1 MKMTEKLPVWDLE
14 KIYSSPEAWEK
25 DFNRIRPE
33 AAKLSAFRGH
43 LGDSAETL
51 KDAIEQSD
59 AFDRLVEKVYVYAHL
74 KSDENTSDNTAR
86 ARLDRVEA
94 LMAELS
100 GEHAFFTPEIMAVD
114 EKKMQQFLESE
125 TLSFY
130 RRSLEDLLRDK
141 PHTLSEKEE
150 RVIGLYS
157 EVLSAPD
164 KIFSLLNDADLTF
177 GKIRDANGKMV
188 EVTHGN
194 YRKFLESSDRKV
206 RHAAFRRMFMAYRKL
221 QNTFA
226 ATLDG
231 AIKCQAVSAKM
242 RNFPS
247 VLDATL
253 FSGKIPPHVYHNLIA
268 AVNDN
273 IGYLHSYMELRR
285 KALQLEKLDMY
296 DMATPLADACD
307 RTFSCGEAIDL
318 VKKSLAVLGKEY
330 SEAAEKAFV
339 ERWID
344 FPERKGKRSG
354 AYSSGM
360 YDTYPYILLNFNGTL
375 DDVFTLAHEL
385 GHSMHSYFSHAN
397 QPYHYADYSIMLAEV
412 ASTTNEMLLADYLF
426 KHTDDRNMKRHLL
439 AHLIDEIRATLYR
452 QTMFAE
458 FELWM
463 HINSENGI
471 PLTPELLCDK
481 YGQLNAHYHGN
492 AVKPDKLIAWEW
504 ARIPHFYY
512 CYYVYKYAT
521 GISAA
526 IAFSRKILNREP
538 GALEKYL
545 GFLKS
550 GGSKDSL
557 DTLRDAGVDLS
568 SPEPVN
574 DALAY
579 FGDLVKQ
586 LEKELLNN

>member
-1 MKMTEKLPVWDLE
+1 MTKEKTEKLPVWDLE
-14 KIYSSPEAWEK
+14 KIYPDTASWEK
-25 DFNRIRPE
+25 DFARIRPE
-33 AAKLSAFRGH
+33 ADKFTAFRGR
-43 LGDSAETL
+43 LGESAETL
-51 KDAIEQSD
+51 KRAIEQSD

-74 KSDENTSDNTAR
+74 KSDENTADNTAR
-86 ARLDRVEA
+86 ARLDRVES
-94 LMAELS
+94 LLAEIS

-114 EKKMQQFLESE
+114 EERMKSFLESE
-125 TLSFY
+125 TLAFY

-157 EVLSAPD
+157 EVLGAPE
-164 KIFSLLNDADLTF
+164 KIFSLLDDADMTF
-177 GKIRDANGKMV
+177 GKVRDAKGDMV
-188 EVTHGN
+188 ELTHGN
-194 YRKFLESSDRKV
+194 YRKFLESPDRRV
-206 RHAAFRRMFMAYRKL
+206 RRSAFKKMFTAYRKL

-231 AIKCQAVSAKM
+231 TVKCHAVSAKM
-242 RNFPS
+242 RGFSS
-247 VLDATL
+247 VLEAAL
-253 FSGKIPPHVYHNLIA
+253 FSDKIPPHVYHNLIS
-268 AVNDN
+268 AVN
-273 IGYLHSYMELRR
+273 GKLKHLHAYMELRR
-285 KALQLEKLDMY
+285 RALKLKKLDMY
-296 DMATPLADACD
+296 DISTPLVGASQ
-307 RTFSCGEAIDL
+307 RTFRCGEAIDL
-318 VKKSLAVLGKEY
+318 VKKSLAVLGREY
-330 SEAAEKAFV
+330 SEAAEKAFS
-339 ERWID
+339 ERWVD

-360 YDTYPYILLNFNGTL
+360 YDTYPYILMNFNGTL

-426 KHTDDRNMKRHLL
+426 RHTSDRDVKRHLL

-463 HINSENGI
+463 HTGAEKGV
-471 PLTPELLCDK
+471 PLTPELLCEK
-481 YGQLNAHYHGN
+481 YGELNARYHGS
-492 AVKPDKLIAWEW
+492 AVKPDSLIAWEW

-526 IAFSRKILNREP
+526 IAFSRNILEGRE

-550 GGSKDSL
+550 GGSRDSL
-557 DTLRDAGVDLS
+557 DILRDAGVDLT
-568 SPEPVN
+568 SPEPV
-574 DALAY
+574 DAALEY
-579 FGDLVKQ
+579 FGKLVEQ
-586 LEKELLNN
+586 LENEL